1 MKKMIPVKILR
12 LEGNPLPE
20 GKIVLQTLEKN
31 PLNLS
36 IVIDKYIGRILFEL
50 NSNRNPSFPPYVLY
64 QNTIIVFKSMVEE
77 IFNARVKYHLCI
89 EKKEKGNYYGKL
101 VIKVQKQKKI
111 SFFNM
116 PIDDVILWAILLP
129 APLYVVE
136 GLEGLE
142 KDAFDA
148 FPMASN
154 VTH

>member
-36 IVIDKYIGRILFEL
+36 IVVDKYIGRILFEL
-50 NSNRNPSFPPYVLY
+50 SNRNPSFPPYILY
-64 QNTIIVFKSMVEE
+64 QNMVIVFKSVVEE
-77 IFNARVKYHLCI
+77 IFNARVKYLCI

-148 FPMASN
+148 FPMASD